1 MTGWKRTTVAFAL
14 TLLAAQGAAQAGLPE
29 PRRDADG
36 RPIIEGPVAS
46 GVYHRV
52 RIVSPTVG
60 VHAVLPTTITDS
72 VIEAPV
78 CVSSSGRGLTL
89 RGNLLDCNLCIEF
102 TEGLLID
109 IVIADNTCKGFGT
122 SRPDI
127 LGW

>member
-1 MTGWKRTTVAFAL
+1 MDGWKQTRAVYAL
-14 TLLAAQGAAQAGLPE
+14 TLLAALEPLLAGVPE

-72 VIEAPV
+72 VIEAPI

-89 RGNLLDCNLCIEF
+89 RGNVLDCNLCIEF